1 MISQRELAEAD
12 RHALLARP
20 VYTEEWSWASQRAS
34 NPYPVPV
41 APIVNQNEDRSTPHP
56 QPILPTSIQL
66 SLDESATIQD
76 PNAFMQGVQSVQSNL
91 NDIDEGI
98 YSTSLSNHIHGMI
111 TALPVL
117 GTETSIP
124 VYSTQTPI
132 QTSVNTR
139 SDEEVPLP
147 ITVTPPNTDLMAAMI
162 KLGIPFT
169 DCALLESP
177 PMAHTVAQRTLSGAV
192 GVGAFLGRKLLGC
205 MYEMLRVTVH
215 VENQLESNTNMNSNH
230 PQLSASSTTSAST
243 LPSQV
248 IETRQTLLLFN
259 EISEAERTLFLE
271 EFLVSNGSRPFS
283 ENEIYR
289 IKCLPLFTVR
299 TKVSCATSLPLSL
312 PLPFLSSPPPS
323 SSSSRPVSISDCSGG
338 AYWCDNSSVLDGIV
352 YPSSTQGHSYL
363 LKNLL
368 VYWPYYFF
376 LCNTSILRCSVVQ
389 KFI

>member
-1 MISQRELAEAD
+1 MISQRELEIAD
-12 RHALLARP
+12 GHALLGRP
-20 VYTEEWSWASQRAS
+20 VYTEEWSWASQRAP
-34 NPYPVPV
+34 NPFPVPI
-41 APIVNQNEDRSTPHP
+41 APVVNPNEDTSTHHP
-56 QPILPTSIQL
+56 ISSTLILPSP
-66 SLDESATIQD
+66 DESTTVQNVLTTF
-76 PNAFMQGVQSVQSNL
+76 NALAAGVQSSL

-98 YSTSLSNHIHGMI
+98 YSTSLSNQIHGTI
-111 TALPVL
+111 GAIPVL
-117 GTETSIP
+117 GPQIP
-124 VYSTQTPI
+124 NLMSSTQTPTH
-132 QTSVNTR
+132 TSVQTR
-139 SDEEVPLP
+139 SDEETLLM
-147 ITVTPPNTDLMAAMI
+147 TVSPPNTDLMAAMV
-162 KLGIPFT
+162 KVGIPFP
-169 DCALLESP
+169 DYALLDSP
-177 PMAHTVAQRTLSGAV
+177 PMAHTAAQRTLCGAV
-192 GVGAFLGRKLLGC
+192 GVGALLGRKLLGC

-230 PQLSASSTTSAST
+230 PQLSATSTTSAST

-299 TKVSCATSLPLSL
+299 TKVSCAASLPLSL
-312 PLPFLSSPPPS
+312 PLPFLSSPPLS

-363 LKNLL
+363 
-368 VYWPYYFF
+368 
-376 LCNTSILRCSVVQ
+376 
-389 KFI
+389 